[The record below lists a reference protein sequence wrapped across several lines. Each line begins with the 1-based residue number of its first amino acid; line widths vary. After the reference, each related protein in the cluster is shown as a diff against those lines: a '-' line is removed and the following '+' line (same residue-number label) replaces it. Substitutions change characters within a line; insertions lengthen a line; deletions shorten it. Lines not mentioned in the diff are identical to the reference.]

1 MTDDEA
7 RAGARAGMGWVNW
20 NADMDR
26 PQWSP
31 GRESTITLDGD
42 FTVKELL
49 AILHF
54 APKTAG

>member
-7 RAGARAGMGWVNW
+7 RADARAGMGWVSW
-20 NADMDR
+20 NDDKDY

-31 GRESTITLDGD
+31 TSEPTITLDGD